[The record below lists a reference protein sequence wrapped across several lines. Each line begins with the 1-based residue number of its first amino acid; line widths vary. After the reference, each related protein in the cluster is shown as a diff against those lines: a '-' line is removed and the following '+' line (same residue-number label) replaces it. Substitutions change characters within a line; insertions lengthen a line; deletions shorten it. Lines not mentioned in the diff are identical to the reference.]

1 MYVPF
6 NEMKDSSRIWIF
18 QSDKTFTESNL
29 DKISEK
35 LYNFCQDWKAHNK
48 PLLSSFA
55 IFFDRFVVL
64 AVDESFN
71 QVSGCAIDASVRV
84 LSEIEKE
91 CGITLF
97 DRFQVAYRDGNAIV
111 GCNLQTFKRLVKE
124 GELGLETLV
133 FNNVVNTKKD
143 LENNWIVPVKQSW
156 HFQYVK

>member
-6 NEMKDSSRIWIF
+6 NEMNDSSRIWIF
-18 QSDKTFTESNL
+18 QSDRTLTESDL

-35 LYNFCQDWKAHNK
+35 LYNFCRSWTAHGK
-48 PLLSSFA
+48 PLCSSFS

-71 QVSGCAIDASVRV
+71 QISGCAIDASVKI

-91 CGITLF
+91 CNIVLF

-124 GELGLETLV
+124 GEIGLETLV
-133 FNNVVNTKKD
+133 FNNVLNTKKD
-143 LENNWIVPVKQSW
+143 LESKWIVPVKNSW